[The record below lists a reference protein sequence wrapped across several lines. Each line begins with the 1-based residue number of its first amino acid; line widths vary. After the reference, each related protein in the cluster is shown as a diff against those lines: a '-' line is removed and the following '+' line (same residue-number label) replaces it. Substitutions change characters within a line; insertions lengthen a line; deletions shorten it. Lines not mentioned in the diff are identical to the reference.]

1 MDFYLIDF
9 IEYILCLRS
18 VDFEGV
24 KMFKFQKE
32 QEIANIAG
40 IKVGGQPGELPTVL
54 AGTIFY
60 NKHEIVE
67 DASKGIFDTDA
78 AEKLINLQESGS
90 DTTGNPHMVHIFGTT
105 IESITRYID
114 FVSEISDSPFLIDSP
129 EGAVRA
135 HAAEYVS
142 EIGVAD
148 RAVYNSINMSINKSE
163 IEALEQSDIDSS
175 IILGFNAVD
184 SSLQGR
190 MELLET
196 GAGLLEEGLLS
207 IADRC
212 GIVNK
217 LIDPSITP
225 MGNGA
230 GIALRMTITAKAKW
244 GHPTGSGIH
253 NAPSA
258 WNWLNR
264 QKEKNPVLY
273 KICDVGST
281 CLQQAAAGDFILYG
295 PIEYAEYTF
304 PMAAMSDIMIAE
316 AVSDLDIE
324 PASKHPINLLV

>member
-1 MDFYLIDF
+1 
-9 IEYILCLRS
+9 
-18 VDFEGV
+18 VDFEGA

-60 NKHEIVE
+60 NRHEIVE
-67 DASKGIFDTDA
+67 DAAKGLFDRDA
-78 AEKLINLQESGS
+78 AEKLVNLQESGS

-105 IESITRYID
+105 AESITRYID
-114 FVSEISDSPFLIDSP
+114 FIAEVSDSPFLIDSP
-129 EGAVRA
+129 EGPVRA
-135 HAAEYVS
+135 HAAGYVS
-142 EIGVAD
+142 EIGLAD
-148 RAVYNSINMSINKSE
+148 RAVYNSINMSINTSE
-163 IEALEQSDIDSS
+163 MKALEQSDIDSS
-175 IILGFNAVD
+175 IILGFNAKD

-190 MELLET
+190 MEMLET

-230 GIALRMTITAKAKW
+230 GIALRMTIAAKAKW

-264 QKEKNPVLY
+264 QKEKDPVLY
-273 KICDVGST
+273 KICDIGST

-295 PIEYAEYTF
+295 PIEYAEYVF

-316 AVSDLDIE
+316 AVADLDIE
-324 PASKHPINLLV
+324 PVERHPINFLV

>member
-1 MDFYLIDF
+1 
-9 IEYILCLRS
+9 
-18 VDFEGV
+18 
-24 KMFKFQKE
+24 MFKFQKE
-32 QEIANIAG
+32 QEIVNIAG
-40 IKVGGQPGELPTVL
+40 VKIGGQPGELPTVL

-60 NKHEIVE
+60 DKHEIVE
-67 DASKGIFDTDA
+67 DAARGLFDRTA
-78 AEKLINLQESGS
+78 AEELINLQEASAEE
-90 DTTGNPHMVHIFGTT
+90 TGNPHLIHIFGTT
-105 IESITRYID
+105 PESITRYID
-114 FVSEISDSPFLIDSP
+114 FVAEISDAPFLIDSP
-129 EGAVRA
+129 EGTVRS

-142 EIGVAD
+142 EIGLAD
-148 RAVYNSINMSINKSE
+148 KAIYNSINLSINAPE
-163 IEALEQSDIDSS
+163 IEALALSDIDSS

-190 MELLET
+190 MGLLEN

-207 IADRC
+207 IAEKC

-230 GIALRMTITAKAKW
+230 GVALRMTITSKAKW

-258 WNWLNR
+258 WKWLN
-264 QKEKNPVLY
+264 EKREKDPVLH

-295 PIEYAEYTF
+295 PIEYATYVF
-304 PMAAMSDIMIAE
+304 PMAAMSDIMISE
-316 AVSDLDIE
+316 AVADLDIE
-324 PASKHPINLLV
+324 PATRHPINLLV